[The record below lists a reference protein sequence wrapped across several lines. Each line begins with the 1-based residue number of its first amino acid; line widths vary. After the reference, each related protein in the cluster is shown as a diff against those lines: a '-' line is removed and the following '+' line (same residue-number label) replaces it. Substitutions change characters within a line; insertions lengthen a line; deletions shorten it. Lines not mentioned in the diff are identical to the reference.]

1 MLQVLVVF
9 GVKKEAFTL
18 IEIKEYVGHKP
29 IELKEQSEKRMEK
42 QHKKD
47 TRKKDKKDKETES

>member
-1 MLQVLVVF
+1 M
-9 GVKKEAFTL
+9 

-29 IELKEQSEKRMEK
+29 VELKEQSEKQIDK

-47 TRKKDKKDKETES
+47 TRKKDKKDKKTE

>member
-1 MLQVLVVF
+1 MF